1 MVIPDIQVQSLAG
14 EASLVIT
21 VADNMERI
29 FSGKAVHAELIH
41 YPRISITK
49 RQRSQELQLKAMNL
63 SPPPDRHLLTKKQD
77 PDPAKITLYG
87 CTVSA
92 VGVQYGTREQVSLKA
107 ALLLFLTLQLS
118 LQLYLFLD
126 LTDPAAVQP
135 WGTAQS
141 RNVDVGRH
149 AATACCQYDNIYPK
163 EAQHQTNPTA
173 DTPKKPNISQVLLL
187 VSSVEGTDLRA

>member
-1 MVIPDIQVQSLAG
+1 MQAMCKDSVQPSTPSQSAG
-14 EASLVIT
+14 
-21 VADNMERI
+21 
-29 FSGKAVHAELIH
+29 
-41 YPRISITK
+41 
-49 RQRSQELQLKAMNL
+49 SQT
-63 SPPPDRHLLTKKQD
+63 SSS
-77 PDPAKITLYG
+77 
-87 CTVSA
+87 TVSA

-149 AATACCQYDNIYPK
+149 AATACW
-163 EAQHQTNPTA
+163 
-173 DTPKKPNISQVLLL
+173 
-187 VSSVEGTDLRA
+187 